1 MPASTTT
8 APTSRRAGRASRST
22 SQPNAFPPDRAT
34 LRAISET
41 TGGEYFAARSA
52 KALES
57 AYRNLGSRLGRAD
70 RPTEV
75 TALFVVAA
83 AVALTAAGAL
93 GRLSVPGLP

>member
-1 MPASTTT
+1 MLPSV
-8 APTSRRAGRASRST
+8 PKL
-22 SQPNAFPPDRAT
+22 PLKPPIKPQ
-34 LRAISET
+34 L
-41 TGGEYFAARSA
+41 ARSA

-75 TALFVVAA
+75 TALFVAAA